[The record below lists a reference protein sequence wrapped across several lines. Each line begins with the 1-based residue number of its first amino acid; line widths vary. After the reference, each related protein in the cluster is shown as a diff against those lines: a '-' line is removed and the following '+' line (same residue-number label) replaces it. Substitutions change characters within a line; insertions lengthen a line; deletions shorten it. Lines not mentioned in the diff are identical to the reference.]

1 MIVGVRVFLV
11 GAASAIGRRLVPLL
25 VERGDAVLGT
35 TTSAGKTEE
44 IAGLGAE
51 PVVLD
56 VLDRAATVAATV
68 TAKPD
73 VVIHQATALSGTFDV
88 KNADRFFTQT
98 NKLRTIGTDNLLAA
112 AREAEVRRV
121 IAQSYTG
128 WPNARGHGLANE
140 DDPRDPKPA
149 GKARQTIAAIGHV
162 ESVVPAMD
170 SIEGVVLR
178 YGSFYGPG
186 TSMGPD
192 GEITERVRKR
202 QFPIVGDGGGVWSF
216 VHIDDAA
223 AATVAALEQAKPGL
237 YNICDDEPAP
247 VREWLPAF
255 AEAVGAKPPMR
266 VPAWIGRLAI
276 GENGVRMMT
285 AIRGS
290 SNAKAKRELG
300 WVPAHPSW
308 RGGFR
313 TF

>member
-1 MIVGVRVFLV
+1 MIAGMRVFLV

-25 VERGDAVLGT
+25 AERGDAVLGT
-35 TTSAGKTEE
+35 TTSAAKTEE

-56 VLDRAATVAATV
+56 LLDRAATVAAIV

-73 VVIHQATALSGTFDV
+73 VVIHQATALSGSFDV
-88 KNADRFFTQT
+88 KNVDRFFTQT

-121 IAQSYTG
+121 IVQSYTG

-140 DDPRDPKPA
+140 DDPLEPRPA
-149 GKARQTIAAIGHV
+149 NKARQTVAAIGHV

-170 SIEGVVLR
+170 SLEGVVLR

-192 GEITERVRKR
+192 GDVTERVRTR

-223 AATVAALEQAKPGL
+223 AATVAAIEQATPGL

-247 VREWLPAF
+247 VREWLPVF

-266 VPAWIGRLAI
+266 VPAWIARVAI
-276 GENGVRMMT
+276 GENGLRMMT

-300 WVPAHPSW
+300 WEPAHPSW
-308 RGGFR
+308 RQGFR
-313 TF
+313 TL

>member
-140 DDPRDPKPA
+140 DDPLDPKPA

-216 VHIDDAA
+216 VPIDDAA

-300 WVPAHPSW
+300 WAPAHPSW